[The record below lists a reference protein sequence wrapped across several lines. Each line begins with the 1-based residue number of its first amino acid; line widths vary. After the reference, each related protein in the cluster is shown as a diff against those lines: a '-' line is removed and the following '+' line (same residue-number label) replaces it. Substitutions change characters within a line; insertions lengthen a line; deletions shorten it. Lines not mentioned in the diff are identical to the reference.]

1 MIIEG
6 VRTRPLVRNADGWSI
21 RVLDQRLLPWT
32 IEWAT
37 VSNLE
42 MAAKAIRQM
51 WVRGAPM
58 LAVTGAYGLC
68 MALRDD
74 PSDANLKHA
83 YDTLIRTRPTAINLK
98 GALDEIMRIV
108 QPLPEP
114 QRAQAAY
121 LRADAMCDADAQ
133 DCEAIGR
140 HGLPLIEAVA
150 RKRPDRPVQILTHCN
165 AGALA
170 TFEYGTATAPIYLAH
185 EAGIPVHVWVDET
198 RPRNQGASL
207 TAFELGQ
214 YGVQHTVISD
224 NAGGLLMQRGDVDLC
239 FVGVDRVTRNGDAIN
254 KVGTYLKALAAH
266 DCGVPFYVAMPFT
279 SFDPVTPLGGLVP
292 IEERS
297 SEEVTHIQ
305 GVTED
310 GVRRVV
316 RIVNPGSTAANP
328 AFDVTPARLVSGYLT
343 ERGLLG
349 IEHLQGIAK
358 AFDTDATAGLSV
370 D

>member
-1 MIIEG
+1 
-6 VRTRPLVRNADGWSI
+6 
-21 RVLDQRLLPWT
+21 
-32 IEWAT
+32 
-37 VSNLE
+37 
-42 MAAKAIRQM
+42 
-51 WVRGAPM
+51 
-58 LAVTGAYGLC
+58 
-68 MALRDD
+68 
-74 PSDANLKHA
+74 
-83 YDTLIRTRPTAINLK
+83 
-98 GALDEIMRIV
+98 
-108 QPLPEP
+108 
-114 QRAQAAY
+114 
-121 LRADAMCDADAQ
+121 MCEADAQ

-140 HGLPLIEAVA
+140 QGLPLIEAVA
-150 RKRPDRPVQILTHCN
+150 RRRSDRPVQILTHCN

-214 YGVQHTVISD
+214 YGVPHTVISD

-266 DCGVPFYVAMPFT
+266 YCGVPFYVAMPFT
-279 SFDPVTPLGGLVP
+279 SFDPATARGDLVP

-297 SEEVTHIQ
+297 GEEVTHVQ
-305 GVTED
+305 GVTDD

-316 RIVNPGSTAANP
+316 RIVNPGSTASNP
-328 AFDVTPARLVSGYLT
+328 AFDVTPARLVSGYVT

-349 IEHLQGIAK
+349 IKQLQADLDLPTG
-358 AFDTDATAGLSV
+358 S
-370 D
+370 